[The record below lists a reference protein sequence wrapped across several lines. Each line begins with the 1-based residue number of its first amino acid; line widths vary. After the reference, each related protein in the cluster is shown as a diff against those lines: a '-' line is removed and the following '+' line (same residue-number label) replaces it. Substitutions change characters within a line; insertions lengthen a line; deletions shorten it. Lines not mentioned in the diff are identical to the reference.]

1 MSAPVDALDTAKVA
15 PAAGTFSERVAP
27 CGCRGVPD
35 GQHVA
40 DRCGSATRSGMTNVS
55 EAPMC
60 SACHYRGV
68 TYHGVCPFCGTPRR

>member
-1 MSAPVDALDTAKVA
+1 MPVEALDTAEVR

-40 DRCGSATRSGMTNVS
+40 NQCGYSIGEPRLG
-55 EAPMC
+55 EAPRC
-60 SACHYRGV
+60 ARCNLRGKTV
-68 TYHGVCPFCGTPRR
+68 SGLCPFCGQPRE